1 MNDASQHI
9 GRVSHIPNDPLIR
22 RILGRA
28 IDRLDALPASERTHA
43 IRLNLDE
50 TLAPEI
56 YNADSLATREVA
68 WALLDSLE
76 ASGLLKIDYRLHR
89 KHGSRE
95 ERRPYLDITWDDTTE
110 DVVRAAVARP
120 RKAASYS
127 AQWRTVLEA
136 HKPPLSPTVLAK
148 LSTSAIGVRGR
159 SMEEVFSRFLSI
171 RTMAAEAL
179 LLREVSSRA
188 FWGLS
193 KLLDGRGDI
202 VAALLEVDECPFP
215 EQPIILNVHL
225 WRAPSSLLFVENHVS
240 FERLRCRPDL
250 VDTAL
255 VYSSGFR
262 GAAQRLRKPHGASI
276 YYSRGCADDA
286 TGAFEF
292 ALFSV
297 PDISTFFWG
306 DLDYSGMAILAALR
320 STFPNAQAWR
330 PGYEPMV
337 ERLRSGEGHSPSE
350 SGKERQ
356 RPIDSTGCP
365 YADQVLIP
373 ALKTSEKFVDQ
384 E

>member
-1 MNDASQHI
+1 MNDADNHI
-9 GRVSHIPNDPLIR
+9 GRVCHIPNDPLIYR
-22 RILGRA
+22 VLGRA
-28 IDRLDALPASERTHA
+28 IDRLDALPASARTHA

-50 TLAPEI
+50 SLAPEI
-56 YNADSLATREVA
+56 YNADSLTTREVA
-68 WALLDSLE
+68 WAFLDSLTV
-76 ASGLLKIDYRLHR
+76 SGLLKIDYRLHR

-95 ERRPYLDITWDDTTE
+95 ERRPYIDIAWDDVTE
-110 DVVRAAVARP
+110 DAVRAALARP
-120 RKAASYS
+120 RKPASYS
-127 AQWRTVLEA
+127 SQWRTLLEA
-136 HKPPLSPTVLAK
+136 HTPPLLPSVVAK
-148 LSTSAIGVRGR
+148 LLTSAIEVRRR
-159 SMEEVFSRFLSI
+159 SIEEVFSRFVSI
-171 RTMAAEAL
+171 RTMATEPL
-179 LLREVSSRA
+179 LLREVSSRT

-240 FERLRCRPDL
+240 FESLRRRTDL

-262 GAAQRLRKPHGASI
+262 GAAQRLRKPQGASI
-276 YYSRGCADDA
+276 YYSRGCPDDA
-286 TGAFEF
+286 AAAFEF
-292 ALFSV
+292 ALLSV

-320 STFPNAQAWR
+320 STFPSAQAWR

-337 ERLRSGEGHSPSE
+337 ERLRKGEGHSPSE
-350 SGKERQ
+350 SGKEGQ
-356 RPIDSTGCP
+356 RSIDLTGCP
-365 YADQVLIP
+365 YADEVLIP
-373 ALKTSEKFVDQ
+373 TLKASGLFIDQ